1 VNISFVAFM
10 FAVKPKTLHHW
21 YKSQLS
27 GYKQSV
33 KAGTWGDKS
42 IKILDE
48 QTGEILKQK
57 AVPIA
62 KPENMGSHMAIDEK
76 QVGKKMYTL
85 ITNIETGK
93 IAFMAQSIK
102 SSEIGQAI
110 HEYLGGTL
118 GAVKSMSCD
127 MAASFI
133 KLSKEVFLNANLV
146 IDKFHVIKH
155 LMDALQQVRR
165 ELKTECLNKET
176 NVPKKAGGVNKSEEE
191 RMWTDAEMLERSRYV
206 LVKSEIEWENEEKE
220 MIGDLFKKYP
230 VLKTAYSLTQDLRKW
245 YDKSNVGRR
254 KQEMEK
260 EFDDWCA
267 AVNKSGINPFKAVRK
282 MMEKHLGDILN
293 YFLEGK
299 TSAKAENMNGKIQ
312 RFLANNFGI
321 IDRDF
326 FLYRVA
332 GYFS

>member
-1 VNISFVAFM
+1 M
-10 FAVKPKTLHHW
+10 FGVKPKTLHHW

-27 GYKQSV
+27 GYEQAV

-42 IKILDE
+42 IKILDGP
-48 QTGEILKQK
+48 TGEILEQK

-62 KPENMGSHMAIDEK
+62 KPENMGSYMAIDEK

-85 ITNIETGK
+85 ITNIGTGK

-102 SSEIGQAI
+102 PSELAQAI
-110 HEYLGGTL
+110 HEYLGATL
-118 GAVKSMSCD
+118 GAVRSMSCD

-133 KLSKEVFLNANLV
+133 KLSKEVFLNADLV
-146 IDKFHVIKH
+146 IDKFHVVKH

-165 ELKTECLNKET
+165 ELKTECLNKGT
-176 NVPKKAGGVNKSEEE
+176 NVPKKAGPVDESEED
-191 RMWTDAEMLERSRYV
+191 RIWSDAEMLERSRYV
-206 LVKSEIEWENEEKE
+206 LVRPETEWEEQEKE
-220 MIGDLFKKYP
+220 MMGDLFKKHP
-230 VLKTAYSLTQDLRKW
+230 VLKTAHSLTQDLRKW

-254 KQEMEK
+254 KRDIEK
-260 EFDDWCA
+260 GFDDWCA
-267 AVNKSGINPFKAVRK
+267 AVNKSGIGPLKAVRK
-282 MMEKHLGDILN
+282 MMEKHLGGILN

-321 IDRDF
+321 TDRDF